1 MSFNSLMH
9 ERNIYKDRPD
19 FAKIAIDYPEFRKY
33 AIPNRKGKL
42 HVNFNDPNA
51 LRMVTRVLL
60 KKDFELDVEIPDGYL
75 IPTVP
80 QRLNYILWI
89 EDLLT
94 ILPKNS
100 ENVSGI
106 DIGTGPCAILSLLGS
121 KKNGW
126 HFVSTE
132 TADEAV
138 QWAKKNIE
146 NNNLES
152 HIKVAKV
159 NKGKVLHDVMV
170 ENVENFD
177 FCVCNPP
184 FFENK
189 DDIRKKRPRIREKL
203 ELFAKKDE
211 IFSDGGEVS
220 FVKQLL
226 KDSLILKDRIRLYS
240 SMFGKKKSFI
250 EMLKELQCIEG
261 ISYTKTEFCQGNTIR
276 WGIAWTFIKDVN
288 FEKIE
293 RPKPQKPKKAKPPLV
308 HSISRKLKDFNILTL
323 QEILGNIKS
332 TLYEFQIE
340 TKIIKSANNYAEI
353 EILSYQNTWSHQRRK
368 RREQLKGT
376 EEHKKTDM
384 KNEAFPSVNMAD
396 LNDISL
402 EKQSPDSSKSIP
414 VAAVFCTDLEKGQAA
429 ESETKPCL
437 PFQINEDEG
446 NKQKAKSED
455 DHFDTV
461 SLDEQNKT
469 KAIDSSE
476 NLKDSISQKRR
487 RDGDE
492 PALNIDSKMQH
503 NKDEKCI
510 LLKSPESNA
519 SPEAKRFKISEDP
532 IFSNERKRK
541 IQFDSSP
548 KKKICVT
555 GVHSD
560 QGEESM
566 NLESVHTT
574 NPVKTFETIPLLYS
588 VIKLRMTKENILL
601 EMNCPPECNRE
612 TMHQV
617 FQLFKNKIRQ

>member
-288 FEKIE
+288 FEKFYIY
-293 RPKPQKPKKAKPPLV
+293 R
-308 HSISRKLKDFNILTL
+308 LKDQSHRSLKKLNLLLFIQLV
-323 QEILGNIKS
+323 GN
-332 TLYEFQIE
+332 
-340 TKIIKSANNYAEI
+340 
-353 EILSYQNTWSHQRRK
+353 
-368 RREQLKGT
+368 
-376 EEHKKTDM
+376 
-384 KNEAFPSVNMAD
+384 
-396 LNDISL
+396 
-402 EKQSPDSSKSIP
+402 
-414 VAAVFCTDLEKGQAA
+414 
-429 ESETKPCL
+429 
-437 PFQINEDEG
+437 
-446 NKQKAKSED
+446 
-455 DHFDTV
+455 
-461 SLDEQNKT
+461 
-469 KAIDSSE
+469 
-476 NLKDSISQKRR
+476 
-487 RDGDE
+487 
-492 PALNIDSKMQH
+492 
-503 NKDEKCI
+503 
-510 LLKSPESNA
+510 
-519 SPEAKRFKISEDP
+519 
-532 IFSNERKRK
+532 
-541 IQFDSSP
+541 
-548 KKKICVT
+548 
-555 GVHSD
+555 
-560 QGEESM
+560 
-566 NLESVHTT
+566 
-574 NPVKTFETIPLLYS
+574 
-588 VIKLRMTKENILL
+588 
-601 EMNCPPECNRE
+601 
-612 TMHQV
+612 
-617 FQLFKNKIRQ
+617 